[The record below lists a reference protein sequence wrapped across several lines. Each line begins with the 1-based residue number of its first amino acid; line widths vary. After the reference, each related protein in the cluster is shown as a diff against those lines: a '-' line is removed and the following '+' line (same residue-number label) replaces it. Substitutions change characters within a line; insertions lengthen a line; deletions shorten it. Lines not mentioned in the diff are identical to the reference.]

1 MNKLAIAALFTLIAL
16 AACTPNDE
24 QTPQIAGSE
33 RQALDQAKGVEA
45 QMQQS
50 ADETR
55 QKIDDAS
62 Q

>member
-1 MNKLAIAALFTLIAL
+1 MNKLAIAALFTLISL
-16 AACTPNDE
+16 AACTPNDD
-24 QTPQIAGSE
+24 QTPQIASSE

-55 QKIDDAS
+55 QKIDNAS

>member
-16 AACTPNDE
+16 ATCTANDD

-33 RQALDQAKGVEA
+33 RQALEQAKGVEA
-45 QMQQS
+45 QIQQQ

>member
-1 MNKLAIAALFTLIAL
+1 MNKLAITALFTLIAL
-16 AACTPNDE
+16 AACTPNDD
-24 QTPQIAGSE
+24 QTPQIAGNE
-33 RQALDQAKGVEA
+33 RQALEQAKGVEA
-45 QMQQS
+45 QMQQQ